1 MVKLLLERGA
11 DPIEASTEPW
21 ATPAAWAKKAGHP
34 EIETL
39 PKAFLVFEVRAYR
52 NALPAGYTTDRP
64 SASGN
69 HSVRAP
75 A

>member
-11 DPIEASTEPW
+11 DGIEASTEPW
-21 ATPAAWAKKAGHP
+21 ATPAAGQKGRPP

-39 PKAFLVFEVRAYR
+39 LKAFLVFEVRAYG
-52 NALPAGYTTDRP
+52 NVLPAGYTTDRP